1 MHDPLDVDEL
11 LVLLDEVTTKVQAL
25 RAATLSATPEEFSPS
40 IWTWES
46 TDMSTFL
53 AALRTYLAVHGVSL
67 VVAIDNEG
75 GGRRC
80 PIEEPFDTETATW
93 AASDG
98 QWVVW
103 FDGPGEI
110 VGVGEIFAEFDP
122 TTEGA

>member
-11 LVLLDEVTTKVQAL
+11 LVLLDEITTKVQAL
-25 RAATLSATPEEFSPS
+25 RAATLSATREEFSPS

-53 AALRTYLAVHGVSL
+53 AALRTYLAVQGVSF
-67 VVAIDNEG
+67 VVAIDNDG
-75 GGRRC
+75 SGRRC

-93 AASDG
+93 AASDA

-103 FDGPGEI
+103 FDAPGEI

-122 TTEGA
+122 DN